1 MTYMLDIGDFIARL
15 LCMNKLDT
23 KTRALILRCLV
34 EGNSIRATCRL
45 TDTSKNT
52 VTKLLEDAGRAC
64 AAYHDDNVRGVKA
77 KDVQADEIWAF
88 VHAKA
93 KNVSNA
99 KAAPEGAGDVWTWT
113 AMDRD
118 SKLMISYTVGDRSQ
132 ATAREFMFDLAGRLA
147 GRVQLATDGHAGY
160 LKAVTDA
167 FSGDVD
173 YAMPV
178 KQYGEPTGAKGHER
192 KYSPSEC
199 VGAIKEPI
207 FGKPD
212 MVQVSTSHVERQNLT
227 MRMGMRRFTRLTNAF
242 SKKVENHAYAV
253 ALHFMHYN
261 FVRTH
266 KTLRMPP
273 AMAAGLTT
281 RPWEVED
288 IVALVEAQEAAEAP
302 SCAAPTRSAPRPSKI
317 QTDSLPAFA
326 AGFAGAGRAGRLW
339 RWVAAPPLP
348 RVF

>member
-1 MTYMLDIGDFIARL
+1 MVS
-15 LCMNKLDT
+15 MNKLDT
-23 KTRALILRCLV
+23 AARARNLRCLV
-34 EGNSIRATCRL
+34 EGNSIRSTCRI
-45 TDTSKNT
+45 TGVAKNT
-52 VTKLLEDAGRAC
+52 VVKLLEDAGRAC
-64 AAYHDDNVRGVKA
+64 AAYHDEHVRGVKA
-77 KDVQADEIWAF
+77 RHVQADEIWAF

-93 KNVSNA
+93 RNVPTA
-99 KAAPEGAGDVWTWT
+99 KAAPEGAGDIWTWT

-118 SKLMISYTVGDRSQ
+118 SKLMISYTVGDRS
-132 ATAREFMFDLAGRLA
+132 AETAHEFISDLAGRLA
-147 GRVQLATDGHAGY
+147 GRVQLTTDGHGAY

-173 YAMPV
+173 YAMLV
-178 KQYGEPTGAKGHER
+178 KQYGGLTGERGHER
-192 KYSPSEC
+192 KYSPAEC

-212 MVQVSTSHVERQNLT
+212 MAAVSTSHVERQNLT

-261 FVRTH
+261 YVRTH

-273 AMAAGLTT
+273 AMAAGLAS

-288 IVALVEAQEAAEAP
+288 IVALVEAQEEAP
-302 SCAAPTRSAPRPSKI
+302 KKRGPYKPRQPRISK
-317 QTDSLPAFA
+317 
-326 AGFAGAGRAGRLW
+326 
-339 RWVAAPPLP
+339 
-348 RVF
+348 